1 MKEIDPYWIITAA
14 SVVVII
20 SYFFNLI
27 SRRTNFPSVLLLL
40 ILGMLIKSGLILA
53 GFSSFNLASVLEF
66 LGIIGL
72 IMIVLEAALD
82 LKFSKEKAPL
92 IFKAF
97 LIALLSLIAGTLIIT
112 LLIDQYIDKGFLISM
127 VYAIPLSIVSSAII
141 IPSVINF
148 KEEQREFMVYE
159 ATFSD
164 ILGILFFYFTIESTH
179 YENAGA
185 LAISVVVNLL
195 ITVLA
200 SFALSILLIYLF
212 QRIKTQVKLFLLLS
226 VLIVLYSL
234 GKLLHLSSLVIIL
247 IFGLMLENK
256 EMIFKRFPTRYV
268 VEEALNHIHINFK
281 LITLETS
288 FIIRTFFFI
297 IFGMTI
303 TLASVFDIEVIFL
316 SVMITGI
323 FLGLRYVLLRL
334 ILRRRYRE
342 ILFIIPRGLIT
353 ILLFYTIPPEFQVP
367 EFDTGV
373 LFLTILFSSLI
384 MTVSL
389 LHQKWQQRLKVISKE
404 HVYEVYG
411 RFIPEEYIPGQ
422 PSGEHADE
430 PENPDTMR

>member
-1 MKEIDPYWIITAA
+1 MGELNPYWVITAA
-14 SVVVII
+14 CVVVII

-40 ILGMLIKSGLILA
+40 LLGMLIKSGLILA
-53 GFSSFNLASVLEF
+53 KIPSFNLDPVLEL
-66 LGIIGL
+66 LGIVGL
-72 IMIVLEAALD
+72 IMIVLEASLD
-82 LKFSKEKAPL
+82 LKFSREKAPL

-97 LIALLSLIAGTLIIT
+97 LLALLSLVAGTLILT
-112 LLIDQYIDKGFLISM
+112 FFIDQYIDKGFLTAMI
-127 VYAIPLSIVSSAII
+127 YAIPLTLVSSSII

-179 YENAGA
+179 YENAGV
-185 LAISVVVNLL
+185 LAVSLLGNLL

-200 SFALSILLIYLF
+200 SFALSILLIFLF

-226 VLIVLYSL
+226 VLIVFYSL
-234 GKLLHLSSLVIIL
+234 GKLLHLSSLIIIL

-256 EMIFKRFPTRYV
+256 EMVFSRFPNNYV

-303 TLASVFDIEVIFL
+303 TLASVFDIKVIIM
-316 SVMITGI
+316 SVLITGI
-323 FLGLRYVLLRL
+323 FLGLRYVLLKI
-334 ILRRRYRE
+334 ILRRRFRE
-342 ILFIIPRGLIT
+342 ILFLIPRGLIT
-353 ILLFYTIPPEFQVP
+353 ILLYYSIPAAFQIP
-367 EFDTGV
+367 TFDPGI
-373 LFLTILFSSLI
+373 LFLTILFTSII

-389 LHQKWQQRLKVISKE
+389 LHQKWQRRLKVIRKE

-411 RFIPEEYIPGQ
+411 RFIPEEYIPGRTT
-422 PSGEHADE
+422 DE
-430 PENPDTMR
+430 TAV